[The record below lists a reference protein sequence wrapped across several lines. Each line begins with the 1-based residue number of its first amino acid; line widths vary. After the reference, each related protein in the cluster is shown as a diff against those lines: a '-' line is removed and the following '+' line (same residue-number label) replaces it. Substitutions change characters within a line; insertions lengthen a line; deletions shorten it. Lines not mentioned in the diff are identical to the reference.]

1 MIIETKNGLLEAL
14 EEKDCYLFKGVE
26 YALSSRF
33 SSPHFPLPWSGI
45 KKANK
50 SYMMTQRREDED
62 SFYKKEFYF
71 DDSLRPEEGE
81 NKLCLDIW
89 TPKEKGCYPVLVFFH
104 GGAFIKGYS
113 SEIEFSGS
121 EYAKRGVIMV
131 SVNYRLGIFGY
142 LPLSKRECNYGLQ
155 DQAMALGWVK
165 DNISSFCGDSSRISI
180 MGQSAGALSI
190 LALLSSSLLPIK
202 PYTVILLSSGGL
214 DGPLPFLRGNSE
226 EIALA
231 SIEFFKNKGLN
242 RDDLF
247 SLSSYAL
254 LSYEEELIS
263 YLNSRFPSL
272 VFPLSPLFDNETVFS
287 TSFSLESG
295 KYDNFPLL
303 MSSVLQDL
311 TERPEGK
318 EKNEMLNSTSR
329 FLSKRKGPSY
339 SMFFTHPI
347 KPDYIAPFH
356 SSELWFVFG
365 TLKRSWRNFDFE
377 DYELSSFL
385 LDAFSSFVSTTK
397 LPWPE
402 FPYIKEI
409 E

>member
-1 MIIETKNGLLEAL
+1 MIVETKNGLIEAL

-33 SSPHFPLPWSGI
+33 SSPQHPRPWSGI
-45 KKANK
+45 KKADK
-50 SYMMTQRREDED
+50 DYMMTQRREDEN

-81 NKLCLDIW
+81 NKLCLNIW
-89 TPKEKGCYPVLVFFH
+89 TPKEKGNYPVLVFFH
-104 GGAFIKGYS
+104 GGAFFKGYS
-113 SEIEFSGS
+113 SEIEFDGS
-121 EYAKRGVIMV
+121 EYAKRGVILV

-142 LPLSKRECNYGLQ
+142 LSLSKKECNFGLQ
-155 DQAMALGWVK
+155 DQAMALEWVRE
-165 DNISSFCGDSSRISI
+165 NIASFSGDSSRISI

-214 DGPLPFLRGNSE
+214 DGPLPILKGNSE
-226 EIALA
+226 EIALR
-231 SIEFFKNKGLN
+231 SMEFFKMKGIT

-247 SLSSYAL
+247 SLSSYEL
-254 LSYEEELIS
+254 LSFEEELIA
-263 YLNSRFPSL
+263 YLNSRFPYL
-272 VFPLSPLFDNETVFS
+272 IFPLSPLIDNETVFS
-287 TSFSLESG
+287 PSLSLESG
-295 KYDNFPLL
+295 KYDGFPLL

-318 EKNEMLNSTSR
+318 EKNEMLNSSSR

-347 KPDYIAPFH
+347 KPEYIPPFH

-365 TLKRSWRNFDFE
+365 TLKRSWRNFDSE

-385 LDAFSSFVSTTK
+385 LDAFSSFVSTK
-397 LPWPE
+397 ALPWPE